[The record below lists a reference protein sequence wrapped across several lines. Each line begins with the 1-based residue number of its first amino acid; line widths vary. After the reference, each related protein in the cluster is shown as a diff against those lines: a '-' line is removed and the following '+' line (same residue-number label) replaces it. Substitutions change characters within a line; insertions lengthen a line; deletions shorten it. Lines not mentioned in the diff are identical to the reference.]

1 MNVTQLI
8 PNYLGGV
15 SRKPD
20 FDKQPGEVN
29 DAINAYPDETYGLIK
44 RIGTEFIGSSTTSP
58 GGNWKDWCFFSIIRE
73 GRPPYLLGIH
83 EGYMKI
89 WNMTTGVECSIN
101 NTLPDFG
108 YFGYFASAGIPRDKQ
123 FKIASDDQRTVI
135 VNRTLTTVAATSGL
149 GFAWADDTTA
159 PNTYGTKYQVAN
171 SISELPDSSAK
182 EVHMIIVGPP
192 STSPSLLRD
201 GWHIV
206 GTHHAD
212 ADVPNAAGLTVK
224 IYVENGSVVTNDGS
238 KNISINSAGFGYYDK
253 MTVQLDGF
261 PATSIS
267 INTGL
272 QLGRVYRVKQTE
284 ASNDDYYMM
293 PLSTRM
299 SSETGDASAKSPY
312 YYLEVPSPDS
322 QRGLEAYSL
331 PHELIETGTNAFTFK
346 RIDYSER
353 WAGDDV
359 NNPDPSFTGNRIEN
373 VFFTN
378 NRLGFLSQDN
388 VILSRP
394 INYGPEGTSGGV
406 IVPDDNPYVRR
417 NYKEIDFYHQSG
429 IQQVADDPI
438 DLNAASND
446 VSVFQTAISTPQGVV
461 LFSDGNQSLMYS
473 EQGFLTPATA
483 SIRAIAAYDKAPGID
498 AVIMGSKYYFINKTA
513 KYCRL
518 YEMLNQGMQ
527 NPPIVSDLTKPVSDW
542 IPNDISEL
550 TFSTTTSTLLAYSRN
565 SDILYVHK
573 LLEEGMGSW
582 VKWQLP
588 GPIQNIFVD
597 HDVVFISILINNKLY
612 FGKGT
617 FFVKPSDSLQTFPTI
632 ANGAVTPYIDF
643 FTTNVTAS
651 GSSIT
656 PPSGFPNI
664 SGLTPVVG
672 ISGTDTEPFD
682 DGNGSVWDCTWSGS
696 KLIAPVDVSFANGRL
711 TIGYRYNFELTLPT
725 FYLQQQPNGSAPD
738 YTAYTTISR
747 IKFALG
753 MSGDATFLTRDANS
767 LTPEWNQLY
776 SNLKAGTYRADTT
789 PVELRQTVAEVPIH
803 QRNTNFEI
811 KITSNTHLPLSIDSC
826 MWEGIYS
833 PRYYKRA

>member
-1 MNVTQLI
+1 V
-8 PNYLGGV
+8 
-15 SRKPD
+15 
-20 FDKQPGEVN
+20 
-29 DAINAYPDETYGLIK
+29 
-44 RIGTEFIGSSTTSP
+44 
-58 GGNWKDWCFFSIIRE
+58 
-73 GRPPYLLGIH
+73 
-83 EGYMKI
+83 
-89 WNMTTGVECSIN
+89 
-101 NTLPDFG
+101 
-108 YFGYFASAGIPRDKQ
+108 
-123 FKIASDDQRTVI
+123 
-135 VNRTLTTVAATSGL
+135 
-149 GFAWADDTTA
+149 
-159 PNTYGTKYQVAN
+159 
-171 SISELPDSSAK
+171 K
-182 EVHMIIVGPP
+182 EVHIDAPGPP
-192 STSPSLLRD
+192 STFPSLLRD

-206 GTHHAD
+206 GTHHTD
-212 ADVPNAAGLTVK
+212 QDVPQAAGCTVK
-224 IYVENGSVVTNDGS
+224 IYVVNGTIDIS
-238 KNISINSAGFGYYDK
+238 KRIYVNSAGFGYYDK
-253 MTVQLDGF
+253 MALSLDGF
-261 PATSIS
+261 PATSVT

-272 QLGRVYRVKQTE
+272 KVNRVYRVKQSN
-284 ASNDDYYMM
+284 ASDDDYYMM
-293 PLSTRM
+293 ALSN
-299 SSETGDASAKSPY
+299 SYFSDPNPIGLKGPY
-312 YYLEVPSPDS
+312 YYVEVPNPGA
-322 QRGLEAYSL
+322 RAGLDKTLL
-331 PHELIETGTNAFTFK
+331 PVELIETSENNFSYQLV
-346 RIDYSER
+346 DYSDR

-359 NNPDPSFTGNRIEN
+359 NNPDPSFVGNRISN
-373 VFFTN
+373 VFFSN
-378 NRLGFLSQDN
+378 NRLGFLSNDN

-394 INYGPEGTSGGV
+394 INYGPPGTSGGV

-446 VSVFQTAISTPQGVV
+446 VSVFQTAISTPQGIV

-498 AVIMGSKYYFINKTA
+498 AIIMGSKYYFINKTA

-527 NPPIVSDLTKPVSDW
+527 NPPIVNDLTKPVSDW
-542 IPNDISEL
+542 IPNDISDL
-550 TFSTTTSTLLAYSRN
+550 TFSTATSTLLAYSRN
-565 SDILYVHK
+565 SDNLYVHK
-573 LLEEGMGSW
+573 LLDEDTGSW

-588 GPIQNIFVD
+588 GPIQNIMID
-597 HDVVFISILINNKLY
+597 HDVAYISILINNKLY
-612 FGKGT
+612 FARGT
-617 FFVKPSDSLQTFPTI
+617 FFVKPSDSLQTFPTVT
-632 ANGAVTPYIDF
+632 NGAITPYIDF
-643 FTTNVTAS
+643 FTNDVTAS

-682 DGNGSVWDCTWSGS
+682 DGSGSVYDCTWSGS

-725 FYLQQQPNGSAPD
+725 FYLQQQPDGSAPD

-753 MSGDATFLTRDANS
+753 MSGDATFFTRDANAI
-767 LTPEWNQLY
+767 TPEWNQLY

-789 PVELRQTVAEVPIH
+789 PVEIRQTVAEVPIH